1 MAASIDAPASPVRA
15 SPAGARAL
23 PRLSSVHLQI
33 AAAVGL
39 LLAAFVLRV
48 YRLGDSNIWWDE
60 GLAIWAVRKSFLG
73 VTAWT
78 ASDVHPPLY
87 FWALWPWVR
96 LVGEG
101 EFAARWLSVAIG
113 MLTVAAVVPLGRLLG
128 GPWVGLLAGLLLATS
143 RFHVGWSQEMRMYAL
158 AGLLN
163 VLALIA
169 LLRWWRSGRRAAWL
183 GYVLAAAAALW
194 TIYLSVVML
203 AVANLWVAGMLVWE
217 WWRGRATT
225 DHRPPTTDHRPPTT
239 DHRPPTTDHR
249 PPMLGEQGAGG
260 RRLWWW
266 VGAQVAVLALFAPWL
281 LYALGRMSSWSVAEA
296 IDFGFVAR
304 LQATL
309 LTLGVSTDIERVT
322 PLMLALVVVFAV
334 GLLALTR
341 WPGSGPGVAL
351 LLLVVVVPS
360 AVIFILALP
369 RGLFYNPRVEARYFL
384 PFAPPVY
391 VLFAW
396 SLVALGR
403 WRRAMGVAAGV
414 FVAAAWL
421 WALPATYS
429 DRYLRDDLQ
438 SMAQAL
444 RAYAR
449 PDDVVALVSGN
460 RYPVFL
466 YYYERGLDE
475 PRPNVEQIPR
485 NALELTPD
493 NIDRELG
500 RVTRDHDRV
509 WLAWVNGPLQ
519 DPQEL
524 APAWF
529 KREFKPAL
537 SYGFAHNAL
546 TLFTRDGAA
555 PPVTQ
560 PPTTLARQLFMG
572 GTILGYDLPV
582 REVRSGDTLRL
593 GVYWDGPLTE
603 ARVDLEPTT
612 RPASEG
618 IVVARPMML
627 AGGQT
632 RTQVELP
639 IPRFMSPGDYD
650 IRLRGPSGS
659 AASLGGVRVART
671 EPPATPDMPLD
682 VRLGDDIRLLGMSVV
697 DDQGRPTRQVQ
708 PGQTLNVDLFWA
720 ADGPPPADTTVFVH
734 LLADTFNPASGGP
747 VWAGH
752 DGPPAEGQSAT
763 SWWDENTRLRDRH
776 SLRLPDDLPPGPY
789 QIEIGL
795 YGADGARL
803 PVSGAQ
809 ADAANRRVLVTPVP

>member
-1 MAASIDAPASPVRA
+1 
-15 SPAGARAL
+15 
-23 PRLSSVHLQI
+23 
-33 AAAVGL
+33 
-39 LLAAFVLRV
+39 
-48 YRLGDSNIWWDE
+48 
-60 GLAIWAVRKSFLG
+60 
-73 VTAWT
+73 
-78 ASDVHPPLY
+78 
-87 FWALWPWVR
+87 
-96 LVGEG
+96 
-101 EFAARWLSVAIG
+101 
-113 MLTVAAVVPLGRLLG
+113 
-128 GPWVGLLAGLLLATS
+128 
-143 RFHVGWSQEMRMYAL
+143 
-158 AGLLN
+158 
-163 VLALIA
+163 
-169 LLRWWRSGRRAAWL
+169 
-183 GYVLAAAAALW
+183 
-194 TIYLSVVML
+194 
-203 AVANLWVAGMLVWE
+203 
-217 WWRGRATT
+217 
-225 DHRPPTTDHRPPTT
+225 
-239 DHRPPTTDHR
+239 
-249 PPMLGEQGAGG
+249 MLGEQGAGG

-322 PLMLALVVVFAV
+322 PLVLALVVVFAV

-519 DPQEL
+519 DPQGL
-524 APAWF
+524 APAWL

-734 LLADTFNPASGGP
+734 LLADAFNPASGGP

>member
-1 MAASIDAPASPVRA
+1 
-15 SPAGARAL
+15 
-23 PRLSSVHLQI
+23 
-33 AAAVGL
+33 
-39 LLAAFVLRV
+39 
-48 YRLGDSNIWWDE
+48 
-60 GLAIWAVRKSFLG
+60 
-73 VTAWT
+73 
-78 ASDVHPPLY
+78 
-87 FWALWPWVR
+87 
-96 LVGEG
+96 
-101 EFAARWLSVAIG
+101 
-113 MLTVAAVVPLGRLLG
+113 
-128 GPWVGLLAGLLLATS
+128 
-143 RFHVGWSQEMRMYAL
+143 
-158 AGLLN
+158 
-163 VLALIA
+163 
-169 LLRWWRSGRRAAWL
+169 
-183 GYVLAAAAALW
+183 
-194 TIYLSVVML
+194 
-203 AVANLWVAGMLVWE
+203 
-217 WWRGRATT
+217 
-225 DHRPPTTDHRPPTT
+225 
-239 DHRPPTTDHR
+239 
-249 PPMLGEQGAGG
+249 MLGEQGAGG

-322 PLMLALVVVFAV
+322 PLVLALVVVFAV

>member
-1 MAASIDAPASPVRA
+1 
-15 SPAGARAL
+15 
-23 PRLSSVHLQI
+23 
-33 AAAVGL
+33 
-39 LLAAFVLRV
+39 
-48 YRLGDSNIWWDE
+48 
-60 GLAIWAVRKSFLG
+60 
-73 VTAWT
+73 
-78 ASDVHPPLY
+78 
-87 FWALWPWVR
+87 
-96 LVGEG
+96 
-101 EFAARWLSVAIG
+101 
-113 MLTVAAVVPLGRLLG
+113 
-128 GPWVGLLAGLLLATS
+128 
-143 RFHVGWSQEMRMYAL
+143 
-158 AGLLN
+158 
-163 VLALIA
+163 
-169 LLRWWRSGRRAAWL
+169 
-183 GYVLAAAAALW
+183 
-194 TIYLSVVML
+194 
-203 AVANLWVAGMLVWE
+203 
-217 WWRGRATT
+217 
-225 DHRPPTTDHRPPTT
+225 
-239 DHRPPTTDHR
+239 
-249 PPMLGEQGAGG
+249 MLGEQGAGG

>member
-1 MAASIDAPASPVRA
+1 
-15 SPAGARAL
+15 
-23 PRLSSVHLQI
+23 
-33 AAAVGL
+33 
-39 LLAAFVLRV
+39 
-48 YRLGDSNIWWDE
+48 
-60 GLAIWAVRKSFLG
+60 
-73 VTAWT
+73 
-78 ASDVHPPLY
+78 
-87 FWALWPWVR
+87 
-96 LVGEG
+96 
-101 EFAARWLSVAIG
+101 
-113 MLTVAAVVPLGRLLG
+113 
-128 GPWVGLLAGLLLATS
+128 
-143 RFHVGWSQEMRMYAL
+143 
-158 AGLLN
+158 
-163 VLALIA
+163 
-169 LLRWWRSGRRAAWL
+169 
-183 GYVLAAAAALW
+183 
-194 TIYLSVVML
+194 
-203 AVANLWVAGMLVWE
+203 
-217 WWRGRATT
+217 
-225 DHRPPTTDHRPPTT
+225 
-239 DHRPPTTDHR
+239 
-249 PPMLGEQGAGG
+249 MLGEQGAGG

-682 VRLGDDIRLLGMSVV
+682 VRLGDDIRLLGMSMV
-697 DDQGRPTRQVQ
+697 DDQGRPTPQLQ
-708 PGQTLNVDLFWA
+708 AGQTLNVDLFWA

-734 LLADTFNPASGGP
+734 LLADAFNPASGGP